1 MEESDNE
8 SCAPDPDGRYPSL
21 ELLLVVVVCLPKPDG
36 LAASRARGEPS
47 SDFTED
53 LRDAVTHASGDKAI
67 LKPRT
72 NNVWFLRS

>member
-8 SCAPDPDGRYPSL
+8 SCVPDPGGRYPWPEPL
-21 ELLLVVVVCLPKPDG
+21 PAVVVCLLEPDG
-36 LAASRARGEPS
+36 LAESRARGEPS
-47 SDFTED
+47 SDFTAD

-72 NNVWFLRS
+72 NNVWFLRN

>member
-1 MEESDNE
+1 MEESDKE
-8 SCAPDPDGRYPSL
+8 SCVPDPGGRYPWP
-21 ELLLVVVVCLPKPDG
+21 ELLPAVVVCLIEPNG
-36 LAASRARGEPS
+36 LAESRARGEPS

-72 NNVWFLRS
+72 NNVWFLRN